1 MQVVGATML
10 YFIRFAVLAIVS
22 LSTVGCGLH
31 VPDVQEFYEPRDKQR
46 ITENIIINHIKC
58 EIHKGAD
65 DALERWKDA
74 GRQSGL
80 PIDWFKTW
88 NATVTLKL
96 AVDEKGS
103 LAPGVSWTRTFPSS
117 NSFTLGAGI
126 NLSSQ
131 ATRTETISFTYSLQ
145 SLVGAKRIERP
156 CSGQNASLLT
166 GDLKIGEF
174 IDKKIFLTTVP
185 GTVGSA
191 YSAFNYEVSFVIVTN
206 GTVTPTWKLV
216 DVTANPGGP
225 FASATRTRT
234 HTVSI
239 TFAAPSDEAAAEAAR
254 LHNASLIGQA
264 VADALRKSGN

>member
-1 MQVVGATML
+1 ML
-10 YFIRFAVLAIVS
+10 YFIRFSAFAIVS
-22 LSTVGCGLH
+22 LILTGCGLH
-31 VPDVQEFYEPRDKQR
+31 VPDAQEFYEPADHQR
-46 ITENIIINHIKC
+46 ITENTIINHIKC

-65 DALERWKDA
+65 DALERWKEP
-74 GRQSGL
+74 GRRSGF
-80 PIDWFKTW
+80 PPDWFKTW

-103 LAPGVSWTRTFPSS
+103 LAPGVSWTRTFPSA
-117 NSFTLGAGI
+117 NSFTLGAGL

-145 SLVGAKRIERP
+145 SLVGAKRIAEP
-156 CSGQNASLLT
+156 CKVPNASLLT

-185 GTVGSA
+185 GTIGSP
-191 YSAFNYEVSFVIVTN
+191 YSAFNYEVSFVIITN

-234 HTVSI
+234 HTMSI
-239 TFAAPSDEAAAEAAR
+239 TFSAPNDKAAEEAAR

-264 VADALRKSGN
+264 VADALRKNGN